1 MTSHFSSLL
10 IFYFKQICKILQI
23 IQSILKQM
31 ICWVYSIDFYSGIR
45 SIDSALRQVCWGSGF
60 VTAQHN
66 ILSTQWF
73 FTKFRAKILLANI
86 LCNNIEIQSPNLL
99 LGCNF
104 PLFLFLICF
113 YKFENLFFPDS
124 KENDVIDELQKK
136 QTSMVMNLKTV
147 VKSKESGAMS
157 GSSGGETAQSD
168 AGDNSKKRKQNAFLV
183 EVQERA
189 EVRNTLYR
197 NSCKLMMT

>member
-1 MTSHFSSLL
+1 MKTF
-10 IFYFKQICKILQI
+10 
-23 IQSILKQM
+23 
-31 ICWVYSIDFYSGIR
+31 
-45 SIDSALRQVCWGSGF
+45 
-60 VTAQHN
+60 
-66 ILSTQWF
+66 
-73 FTKFRAKILLANI
+73 
-86 LCNNIEIQSPNLL
+86 
-99 LGCNF
+99 
-104 PLFLFLICF
+104 
-113 YKFENLFFPDS
+113 FFPDS

-136 QTSMVMNLKTV
+136 QTSVVMNLKSV

-197 NSCKLMMT
+197 NSCKLMMRYKS

>member
-1 MTSHFSSLL
+1 M
-10 IFYFKQICKILQI
+10 
-23 IQSILKQM
+23 
-31 ICWVYSIDFYSGIR
+31 
-45 SIDSALRQVCWGSGF
+45 
-60 VTAQHN
+60 
-66 ILSTQWF
+66 
-73 FTKFRAKILLANI
+73 ANI
-86 LCNNIEIQSPNLL
+86 LCNNIETQSPNLL

-113 YKFENLFFPDS
+113 YKFENFFFPDS

-136 QTSMVMNLKTV
+136 QTSMVMNLKSV

-157 GSSGGETAQSD
+157 GSSGGETAQIDS
-168 AGDNSKKRKQNAFLV
+168 GDNSKKRKQNAFLV

-197 NSCKLMMT
+197 NSCKLMMRYKS

>member
-1 MTSHFSSLL
+1 M
-10 IFYFKQICKILQI
+10 
-23 IQSILKQM
+23 
-31 ICWVYSIDFYSGIR
+31 
-45 SIDSALRQVCWGSGF
+45 
-60 VTAQHN
+60 
-66 ILSTQWF
+66 
-73 FTKFRAKILLANI
+73 ANI

-136 QTSMVMNLKTV
+136 QTSLKSV

-197 NSCKLMMT
+197 NSSKLMMRYKS